1 METYKLLKKVAIRL
15 LGFNLLSMHVL
26 EMRVFKQLQLAYV

>member
-15 LGFNLLSMHVL
+15 LGFNLLSMNVL